1 MSLKQLFMILKAR
14 YKIALITLFI
24 ITLGTLAASL
34 LLPKRYTAST
44 AVVVDMRTA
53 DPIMGNI
60 DSPMTAAY
68 LPTQVDIINST
79 RTAQKAVKALGLAE
93 NAAVRDKWL
102 ESTNGEGVFEIWL
115 VELMQKGLDVKPSRD
130 SNVITVT
137 YTSAD
142 PNFSAAVANAFAQA
156 YMDTN
161 IELKVEPARQNASWF
176 QGQGKILR
184 DNLERAQNELST
196 YQQRKGIVITD
207 ERLDSETEK
216 LSDLSTQL
224 TIIESTSA
232 DTRSKMSSSS
242 NAENLPEVML
252 SPLIYNLKSD
262 INRLESKLR
271 EASINLGSNHP
282 QYKSMQSELAS
293 LKQQL
298 EKETSH
304 IGRSYATTEDVSRDK
319 AANIRSLIAA
329 QKRKLFELKHE
340 RDEANVLLSDVASAQ
355 KAYDAVSQRFTQTNL
370 EGQSTQTNVSVL
382 TPAYPPL
389 RPSSPQPKLYTLI
402 AIVIGTLIGIGI
414 SFMSEMLDRRVR
426 VADDIEKALGITV
439 LGNLSK
445 QQSAISRWWRSFSL
459 FKRNKKLEF
468 SV

>member
-1 MSLKQLFMILKAR
+1 MILKAR
-14 YKIALITLFI
+14 YKIALITLLI
-24 ITLGTLAASL
+24 ITLGTIAASL
-34 LLPKRYTAST
+34 LLPKRYTSST
-44 AVVVDMRTA
+44 AVVVDMRTV

-79 RTAQKAVKALGLAE
+79 RTAQKAVKALGLAN
-93 NAAVRDKWL
+93 NAAVHDKWL
-102 ESTNGEGVFEIWL
+102 QTANGEGVFEIWL

-130 SNVITVT
+130 SNVITIT
-137 YTSAD
+137 YTSSD

-161 IELKVEPARQNASWF
+161 IELKVEPARQNATWF
-176 QGQGKILR
+176 QSQGKTLR
-184 DNLERAQNELST
+184 DNLELAQKELSN

-216 LSDLSTQL
+216 LSDLNTQL

-252 SPLIYNLKSD
+252 SPLINNLKGE

-271 EASINLGSNHP
+271 EASINLGNNHP
-282 QYKSMQSELAS
+282 QYKSMESELSS

-319 AANIRSLIAA
+319 AANVRSLIAA

-340 RDEANVLLSDVASAQ
+340 RDEANVLLSDVTSAQ

-370 EGQSTQTNVSVL
+370 EGQSSQTNVSIL
-382 TPAYPPL
+382 SPAYPSV
-389 RPSSPQPKLYTLI
+389 RPSSPRLKLYTLI
-402 AIVIGTLIGIGI
+402 AIAIGSLIGIGI
-414 SFMSEMLDRRVR
+414 ALMSEMLDRRVR
-426 VADDIEKALGITV
+426 VADDIEQSLGIPV
-439 LGNLSK
+439 LGDLRK
-445 QQSAISRWWRSFSL
+445 QQSSMSRWWRNLRIFR
-459 FKRNKKLEF
+459 RNKKLEF

>member
-14 YKIALITLFI
+14 YKIALITLLI
-24 ITLGTLAASL
+24 ITLGTIAASL
-34 LLPKRYTAST
+34 LLPKRYTSST

-79 RTAQKAVKALGLAE
+79 RTAQKAVKALGLAK
-93 NAAVRDKWL
+93 NAAVHDKWL
-102 ESTNGEGVFEIWL
+102 QTTNGEGVFEIWL

-130 SNVITVT
+130 SNVITIT

-142 PNFSAAVANAFAQA
+142 PNFSASVANAFAQA

-161 IELKVEPARQNASWF
+161 IELKVEPARQNANWF
-176 QGQGKILR
+176 QSQGKILR
-184 DNLERAQNELST
+184 DNLELAQKELSN

-216 LSDLSTQL
+216 LSDLNTQL
-224 TIIESTSA
+224 TIIASTSA
-232 DTRSKMSSSS
+232 DTRSKISSSS

-252 SPLIYNLKSD
+252 SPLIYNLKAD
-262 INRLESKLR
+262 INRLESKVR

-282 QYKSMQSELAS
+282 QYKSMESELSS

-319 AANIRSLIAA
+319 AANIRGLIAA
-329 QKRKLFELKHE
+329 QKIKLFELKHE
-340 RDEANVLLSDVASAQ
+340 RDEANVLLSDVTSAQ

-382 TPAYPPL
+382 TPAYPSL
-389 RPSSPQPKLYTLI
+389 RPSSPQPKLYMLI
-402 AIVIGTLIGIGI
+402 AIVIGTLIGLGI
-414 SFMSEMLDRRVR
+414 ALMSEMMDRRVR
-426 VADDIEKALGITV
+426 VADDIEQSLGIPV
-439 LGNLSK
+439 LGDLRK
-445 QQSAISRWWRSFSL
+445 QQSNMSRWWGNLRL
-459 FKRNKKLEF
+459 FRRNRKLEF

>member
-1 MSLKQLFMILKAR
+1 MILKAR
-14 YKIALITLFI
+14 YKIALVTALVITLATI
-24 ITLGTLAASL
+24 AASL
-34 LLPKRYTAST
+34 LLPKRFTSST
-44 AVVVDMRTA
+44 AVVVDMRTV

-79 RTAQKAVKALGLAE
+79 RTAQKAVKALGLAS

-102 ESTNGEGVFEIWL
+102 QTTDGEGIFEIWL

-130 SNVITVT
+130 SNVITIT
-137 YTSAD
+137 YTSSD

-176 QGQGKILR
+176 QSQGKTLR
-184 DNLERAQNELST
+184 DNLELAQKELSN

-216 LSDLSTQL
+216 LSDLNTQL

-252 SPLIYNLKSD
+252 SPLINNLKGE

-282 QYKSMQSELAS
+282 QYKSMESELSS

-304 IGRSYATTEDVSRDK
+304 IGRSYSTTEDVSRDK
-319 AANIRSLIAA
+319 AANIRGLIAA

-340 RDEANVLLSDVASAQ
+340 RDEANVLLSDVSSAQ

-370 EGQSTQTNVSVL
+370 EGQSSQTNVSIL
-382 TPAYPPL
+382 SPAYPSV
-389 RPSSPQPKLYTLI
+389 RPSSPRPKLYTLI

-414 SFMSEMLDRRVR
+414 ALMSEMMDRRVR
-426 VADDIEKALGITV
+426 VADDIEQSLGIPV
-439 LGNLSK
+439 LGDLRK
-445 QQSAISRWWRSFSL
+445 QQSNMSRWWRNLRIFR
-459 FKRNKKLEF
+459 RNKKLEF

>member
-14 YKIALITLFI
+14 YKIALITLLL
-24 ITLGTLAASL
+24 ITLGTIAASL
-34 LLPKRYTAST
+34 LLPKRYTSST
-44 AVVVDMRTA
+44 AVVVDMRTV

-79 RTAQKAVKALGLAE
+79 RTAQKAVKALGLTN
-93 NAAVRDKWL
+93 NAAVHDKWL
-102 ESTNGEGVFEIWL
+102 QTANGEGVFEIWL

-130 SNVITVT
+130 SNVITIT
-137 YTSAD
+137 YTSSD

-161 IELKVEPARQNASWF
+161 IELKVEPARQNATWF
-176 QGQGKILR
+176 QSQGKTLR
-184 DNLERAQNELST
+184 DNLELAQKELSN

-216 LSDLSTQL
+216 LSDLNTQL

-252 SPLIYNLKSD
+252 SPLINNLKGE

-271 EASINLGSNHP
+271 EASINLGNNHP
-282 QYKSMQSELAS
+282 QYKSMESELSS

-319 AANIRSLIAA
+319 AANVRSLIAA

-340 RDEANVLLSDVASAQ
+340 RDEANVLLSDVTSAQ

-370 EGQSTQTNVSVL
+370 EGQSSQTNVSIL
-382 TPAYPPL
+382 SPAYPSV
-389 RPSSPQPKLYTLI
+389 RPSSPRLKLYTLI
-402 AIVIGTLIGIGI
+402 AIAIGSLIGIGI
-414 SFMSEMLDRRVR
+414 ALMSEMMDRRVR
-426 VADDIEKALGITV
+426 VADDIEQSLGIPV
-439 LGNLSK
+439 LGDLRK
-445 QQSAISRWWRSFSL
+445 QQSNMSRWWRNLRIFR
-459 FKRNKKLEF
+459 RNKKLEF

>member
-1 MSLKQLFMILKAR
+1 MSLQQLFMIIKAR
-14 YKIALITLFI
+14 YKIALITLLVV
-24 ITLGTLAASL
+24 TLTTLAASL

-44 AVVVDMRTA
+44 AVMVDMRTT

-68 LPTQVDIINST
+68 LPTQVDIINSD
-79 RTAQKAVKALGLAE
+79 RTAQKAVKALGLIQ
-93 NAAVRDKWL
+93 NKAVHDKWL
-102 ESTNGEGVFEIWL
+102 QSTDGEGVFETWL

-130 SNVITVT
+130 SNVITIT

-176 QGQGKILR
+176 LGQGKTLR
-184 DNLERAQNELST
+184 DNLELAQKKLSN

-216 LSDLSTQL
+216 LGDLNTQL
-224 TIIESTSA
+224 TIIEATSA
-232 DTRSKMSSSS
+232 DTRSKISASS

-262 INRLESKLR
+262 INRLEGKLR
-271 EASINLGSNHP
+271 EASIKLGSNHP
-282 QYKSMQSELAS
+282 QYQSMQSELDS

-304 IGRSYATTEDVSRDK
+304 IGRSYSTTEDVSRDK
-319 AANIRSLIAA
+319 AANIRGLIAA

-340 RDEANVLLSDVASAQ
+340 RDEANVLLSEVSSAQ

-382 TPAYPPL
+382 TPAYSPL
-389 RPSSPQPKLYTLI
+389 RPSSPLPKLYTLI
-402 AIVIGTLIGIGI
+402 AVVIGTLIGIG
-414 SFMSEMLDRRVR
+414 FALMSEMMDRRVR
-426 VADDIEKALGITV
+426 IAEDIEQLLGIPV
-439 LGNLSK
+439 LGELIK
-445 QQSAISRWWRSFSL
+445 QQSAIRRWWRSIRIFR
-459 FKRNKKLEF
+459 RNKKLEF

>member
-1 MSLKQLFMILKAR
+1 VSLQQLFMIIKAR
-14 YKIALITLFI
+14 YKIALITLLVV
-24 ITLGTLAASL
+24 TLTTLAASL

-44 AVVVDMRTA
+44 AVMVDMRTT

-68 LPTQVDIINST
+68 LPTQVDIINSD
-79 RTAQKAVKALGLAE
+79 RTAQKAVKALGLIQ
-93 NAAVRDKWL
+93 NKAVHDKWL
-102 ESTNGEGVFEIWL
+102 QSTDGEGVFETWL

-130 SNVITVT
+130 SNVITIT

-176 QGQGKILR
+176 LGQGKTLR
-184 DNLERAQNELST
+184 DNLELAQKKLSN

-216 LSDLSTQL
+216 LGDLNTQL
-224 TIIESTSA
+224 TIIEATSA
-232 DTRSKMSSSS
+232 DTRSKISASS

-262 INRLESKLR
+262 INRLEGKLR
-271 EASINLGSNHP
+271 EASIKLGSNHP
-282 QYKSMQSELAS
+282 QYQSMQSELAS

-304 IGRSYATTEDVSRDK
+304 IGRSYSTTEDVSRDK
-319 AANIRSLIAA
+319 AANIRGLIAA

-340 RDEANVLLSDVASAQ
+340 RDEANVLLSEVSSAQ

-382 TPAYPPL
+382 TPAYSPL
-389 RPSSPQPKLYTLI
+389 RPSSPLPKLYTLI
-402 AIVIGTLIGIGI
+402 AVVIGTLIGIG
-414 SFMSEMLDRRVR
+414 FALMSEMMDRRVR
-426 VADDIEKALGITV
+426 IAEDIEQLLGIPV
-439 LGNLSK
+439 LGELIK
-445 QQSAISRWWRSFSL
+445 QQSAIRRWWRSIRIFR
-459 FKRNKKLEF
+459 RNKKLEF

>member
-1 MSLKQLFMILKAR
+1 MILKAR
-14 YKIALITLFI
+14 YKIALITLLI
-24 ITLGTLAASL
+24 ITLGTIAASL
-34 LLPKRYTAST
+34 LLPKRYTSST
-44 AVVVDMRTA
+44 AVVVDMRTV

-79 RTAQKAVKALGLAE
+79 RTAQKAVKALGLSN
-93 NAAVRDKWL
+93 NAAVHDKWL
-102 ESTNGEGVFEIWL
+102 QTANGEGVFEIWL

-130 SNVITVT
+130 SNVITIT
-137 YTSAD
+137 YTSSD

-161 IELKVEPARQNASWF
+161 IELKVEPARQNATWF
-176 QGQGKILR
+176 QSQGKTLR
-184 DNLERAQNELST
+184 DNLELAQKELSN

-216 LSDLSTQL
+216 LSDLNTQL

-252 SPLIYNLKSD
+252 SPLINNLKGE

-271 EASINLGSNHP
+271 EASINLGNNHP
-282 QYKSMQSELAS
+282 QYKSMESELSS

-319 AANIRSLIAA
+319 AANVRSLIAA

-340 RDEANVLLSDVASAQ
+340 RDEANVLLSDVTSAQ

-370 EGQSTQTNVSVL
+370 EGQSSQTNVSIL
-382 TPAYPPL
+382 SPAYPSV
-389 RPSSPQPKLYTLI
+389 RPSSPRLKLYTLI
-402 AIVIGTLIGIGI
+402 AIAIGSLIGIGI
-414 SFMSEMLDRRVR
+414 ALMSEMMDRRVR
-426 VADDIEKALGITV
+426 VADDIEQSLGIPV
-439 LGNLSK
+439 LGDLRK
-445 QQSAISRWWRSFSL
+445 QQSNMSRWWRNLRIFR
-459 FKRNKKLEF
+459 RNKKLEF

>member
-1 MSLKQLFMILKAR
+1 MSLQQLFMIIKAR
-14 YKIALITLFI
+14 YKIALITLLVV
-24 ITLGTLAASL
+24 TLTTLAASL

-44 AVVVDMRTA
+44 AVMVDMRTT

-68 LPTQVDIINST
+68 LPTQVDIINSD
-79 RTAQKAVKALGLAE
+79 RTAQKAVKALGLIQ
-93 NAAVRDKWL
+93 NKAVHDKWL
-102 ESTNGEGVFEIWL
+102 QSTDGEGVFETWL

-130 SNVITVT
+130 SNVITIT

-176 QGQGKILR
+176 LGQGKTLR
-184 DNLERAQNELST
+184 DNLELAQKKLSN

-216 LSDLSTQL
+216 LGDLNTQL
-224 TIIESTSA
+224 TIIEATSA
-232 DTRSKMSSSS
+232 DTRSKISASS

-262 INRLESKLR
+262 INRLEGKLR
-271 EASINLGSNHP
+271 EASIKLGSNHP
-282 QYKSMQSELAS
+282 QYQSMQSELAS

-304 IGRSYATTEDVSRDK
+304 IGRSYSTTEDVSRDK
-319 AANIRSLIAA
+319 AANIRGLIAA

-340 RDEANVLLSDVASAQ
+340 RDEANVLLSEVSSAQ

-382 TPAYPPL
+382 TPAYSPL
-389 RPSSPQPKLYTLI
+389 RPSSPLPKLYTLI
-402 AIVIGTLIGIGI
+402 AVVIGTLIGIG
-414 SFMSEMLDRRVR
+414 FALMSEMMDRRVR
-426 VADDIEKALGITV
+426 IAEDIEQLLGIPV
-439 LGNLSK
+439 LGELIK
-445 QQSAISRWWRSFSL
+445 QQSAIRRWWRSIRIFR
-459 FKRNKKLEF
+459 RNKKLEF

>member
-1 MSLKQLFMILKAR
+1 MILKAR
-14 YKIALITLFI
+14 YKIALITALV
-24 ITLGTLAASL
+24 ITLATIAASL
-34 LLPKRYTAST
+34 LLPKRFTSST
-44 AVVVDMRTA
+44 AVVVDMRTV

-79 RTAQKAVKALGLAE
+79 RTAQKAVKALGLAS

-102 ESTNGEGVFEIWL
+102 QTTDGEGIFEIWL

-130 SNVITVT
+130 SNVITIT
-137 YTSAD
+137 YTSSD

-176 QGQGKILR
+176 QSQGKTLR
-184 DNLERAQNELST
+184 DNLELAQKELSN

-216 LSDLSTQL
+216 LSDLNTQL

-252 SPLIYNLKSD
+252 SPLINNLKGE

-282 QYKSMQSELAS
+282 QYKSMESELSS

-304 IGRSYATTEDVSRDK
+304 IGRSYSTTEDVSRDK
-319 AANIRSLIAA
+319 AANIRGLIAA

-340 RDEANVLLSDVASAQ
+340 RDEANVLLSDVSSAQ

-370 EGQSTQTNVSVL
+370 EGQSSQTNVSIL
-382 TPAYPPL
+382 SPAYPSV
-389 RPSSPQPKLYTLI
+389 RPSSPRPKLYTLI

-414 SFMSEMLDRRVR
+414 ALMSEMMDRRVR
-426 VADDIEKALGITV
+426 VADDIEQSLGIPV
-439 LGNLSK
+439 LGDLRK
-445 QQSAISRWWRSFSL
+445 QQSNMSRWWRNLRIFR
-459 FKRNKKLEF
+459 RNKKLEF

>member
-14 YKIALITLFI
+14 YKIALITLLI
-24 ITLGTLAASL
+24 ITLGTIAASL
-34 LLPKRYTAST
+34 LLPKRYTSST
-44 AVVVDMRTA
+44 AVVVDMRTV

-79 RTAQKAVKALGLAE
+79 RTAQKAVKALGLSN
-93 NAAVRDKWL
+93 NAAVHDKWL
-102 ESTNGEGVFEIWL
+102 QTANGEGVFEIWL

-130 SNVITVT
+130 SNVITIT
-137 YTSAD
+137 YTSSD

-161 IELKVEPARQNASWF
+161 IELKVEPARQNATWF
-176 QGQGKILR
+176 QSQGKTLR
-184 DNLERAQNELST
+184 DNLELAQKELSN

-216 LSDLSTQL
+216 LSDLNTQL

-252 SPLIYNLKSD
+252 SPLINNLKGE

-271 EASINLGSNHP
+271 EASINLGNNHP
-282 QYKSMQSELAS
+282 QYKSMESELSS

-319 AANIRSLIAA
+319 AANVRSLIAA

-340 RDEANVLLSDVASAQ
+340 RDEANVLLSDVTSAQ

-370 EGQSTQTNVSVL
+370 EGQSSQTNVSIL
-382 TPAYPPL
+382 SPAYPSV
-389 RPSSPQPKLYTLI
+389 RPSSPRLKLYTLI
-402 AIVIGTLIGIGI
+402 AIAIGSLIGIGI
-414 SFMSEMLDRRVR
+414 ALMSEMLDRRVR
-426 VADDIEKALGITV
+426 VADDIEQSLGIPV
-439 LGNLSK
+439 LGDLRK
-445 QQSAISRWWRSFSL
+445 QQSSMSRWWRNLRIFR
-459 FKRNKKLEF
+459 RNKKLEF

>member
-1 MSLKQLFMILKAR
+1 VSLQQLFMIIKAR
-14 YKIALITLFI
+14 YKIALTTL
-24 ITLGTLAASL
+24 LVVTLATLTASL

-44 AVVVDMRTA
+44 AVMVDMRTT

-68 LPTQVDIINST
+68 LPTQVDIINSD
-79 RTAQKAVKALGLAE
+79 RTAQKAVKALGLIQ
-93 NAAVRDKWL
+93 NKAVHDKWL
-102 ESTNGEGVFEIWL
+102 QMTNGDGVFEIWL

-130 SNVITVT
+130 SNVITIT

-156 YMDTN
+156 YVDTN
-161 IELKVEPARQNASWF
+161 IELKVEPARLNASWF
-176 QGQGKILR
+176 QGQGKALR
-184 DNLERAQNELST
+184 DNLELAQKKLSN

-216 LSDLSTQL
+216 LSDLNTQL
-224 TIIESTSA
+224 TIIEATSA
-232 DTRSKMSSSS
+232 DTRSKISESS

-252 SPLIYNLKSD
+252 SPLIYNLKAD
-262 INRLESKLR
+262 INRLESKLN
-271 EASINLGSNHP
+271 ETSINLGSNHP
-282 QYKSMQSELAS
+282 QYKRMQSELAS
-293 LKQQL
+293 LKEQL

-304 IGRSYATTEDVSRDK
+304 IGRSYSTTEDVSRNK
-319 AANIRSLIAA
+319 AANIRGLIAA

-340 RDEANVLLSDVASAQ
+340 RDEANVLLSEVSSAQ

-382 TPAYPPL
+382 TPAYSPL
-389 RPSSPQPKLYTLI
+389 RPSSPLPKLYTLI
-402 AIVIGTLIGIGI
+402 AVVIGTLIGIG
-414 SFMSEMLDRRVR
+414 FALMSEMMDRRVR
-426 VADDIEKALGITV
+426 IAEDIEQLLGIPV
-439 LGNLSK
+439 LGELIK
-445 QQSAISRWWRSFSL
+445 QQSAIKRWWRSIRIFR
-459 FKRNKKLEF
+459 RNKKLEF

>member
-1 MSLKQLFMILKAR
+1 MSLQQLFMIIKAR
-14 YKIALITLFI
+14 YKIALTTLLVVTI
-24 ITLGTLAASL
+24 ATLAASL

-44 AVVVDMRTA
+44 AVMVDMHTT

-68 LPTQVDIINST
+68 LPTQVDIINSD
-79 RTAQKAVKALGLAE
+79 RTAQKAVKALGLIQ
-93 NAAVRDKWL
+93 NKAVHDKWL
-102 ESTNGEGVFEIWL
+102 QMTNGDGAFEIWL

-130 SNVITVT
+130 SNVITIT

-161 IELKVEPARQNASWF
+161 IELKVEPARQNANWF
-176 QGQGKILR
+176 QGQGKTLR
-184 DNLERAQNELST
+184 DNLELAQKKLSN

-216 LSDLSTQL
+216 LSDLNTQL
-224 TIIESTSA
+224 TIIEATSA
-232 DTRSKMSSSS
+232 DTRSKISASS

-252 SPLIYNLKSD
+252 SPLIYNLKAD
-262 INRLESKLR
+262 INRLESKLN

-282 QYKSMQSELAS
+282 QYKRMQSELAS
-293 LKQQL
+293 LKEQL

-304 IGRSYATTEDVSRDK
+304 IGRSYSTTEDVSLNK
-319 AANIRSLIAA
+319 AANIRGLIAA

-340 RDEANVLLSDVASAQ
+340 RDEANVLLSEVSSAQ

-382 TPAYPPL
+382 TPAYSPL
-389 RPSSPQPKLYTLI
+389 RPSSPLPKLYTLI
-402 AIVIGTLIGIGI
+402 AVVIGTLIGIG
-414 SFMSEMLDRRVR
+414 FALMSEMMDRRVR
-426 VADDIEKALGITV
+426 IAEDIEQLLGIPV
-439 LGNLSK
+439 LGELIK
-445 QQSAISRWWRSFSL
+445 QQSAIKRWWRSIRIFR
-459 FKRNKKLEF
+459 RNKKLEF

>member
-14 YKIALITLFI
+14 YKIALITLLV
-24 ITLGTLAASL
+24 ITLATLAASL

-68 LPTQVDIINST
+68 LPTQVDIINSN
-79 RTAQKAVKALGLAE
+79 RTAQKAVKALGLAQ
-93 NAAVRDKWL
+93 NAAVHDKWL
-102 ESTNGEGVFEIWL
+102 ETTNGEGVFEIWL

-130 SNVITVT
+130 SNVITIT

-176 QGQGKILR
+176 QSQGKILR
-184 DNLERAQNELST
+184 DNLELAQNELSN

-216 LSDLSTQL
+216 LSDLNTQL
-224 TIIESTSA
+224 TIIDSTSA
-232 DTRSKMSSSS
+232 DTRSKMSSSN

-252 SPLIYNLKSD
+252 SPLVNNLKVD
-262 INRLESKLR
+262 INRLEAKLR
-271 EASINLGSNHP
+271 EASINLGNNHP
-282 QYKSMQSELAS
+282 QYKSMQSELSS

-319 AANIRSLIAA
+319 AANIRGLIAA

-340 RDEANVLLSDVASAQ
+340 RDEANVLLSDVTSAQ

-389 RPSSPQPKLYTLI
+389 RASSPQPKLYTLI
-402 AIVIGTLIGIGI
+402 AIVIGSLIGIGLAL
-414 SFMSEMLDRRVR
+414 MSEMLDRRVR
-426 VADDIEKALGITV
+426 VADDIEQSLGIPV
-439 LGNLSK
+439 LGDLRK
-445 QQSAISRWWRSFSL
+445 QQSNMSRWWRNLRIFR
-459 FKRNKKLEF
+459 RNKKLEF

>member
-1 MSLKQLFMILKAR
+1 MILKAR
-14 YKIALITLFI
+14 YKIALITLLI
-24 ITLGTLAASL
+24 ITLGTIVASL
-34 LLPKRYTAST
+34 LLPKRYTSST
-44 AVVVDMRTA
+44 AVVVDMRTV

-79 RTAQKAVKALGLAE
+79 RTAQKAVKSLGLAN
-93 NAAVRDKWL
+93 NAAVHDKWL
-102 ESTNGEGVFEIWL
+102 QTANGEGVFEIWL

-130 SNVITVT
+130 SNVITIT
-137 YTSAD
+137 YTSSD

-161 IELKVEPARQNASWF
+161 IELKVEPARQNATWF
-176 QGQGKILR
+176 QSQGKTLR
-184 DNLERAQNELST
+184 DNLELAQKELSN

-216 LSDLSTQL
+216 LSDLNTQL

-252 SPLIYNLKSD
+252 SPLINNLKGE

-271 EASINLGSNHP
+271 EASINLGNNHP
-282 QYKSMQSELAS
+282 QYKSMESELSS

-319 AANIRSLIAA
+319 AANVRSLIAA

-340 RDEANVLLSDVASAQ
+340 RDEANVLLSDVTSAQ

-370 EGQSTQTNVSVL
+370 EGQSSQTNVSIL
-382 TPAYPPL
+382 SPAYPSV
-389 RPSSPQPKLYTLI
+389 RPSSPRLKLYTLI
-402 AIVIGTLIGIGI
+402 AIAIGSLIGIGI
-414 SFMSEMLDRRVR
+414 ALMSEMMDRRVR
-426 VADDIEKALGITV
+426 VADDIEQSLGIPV
-439 LGNLSK
+439 LGDLRK
-445 QQSAISRWWRSFSL
+445 QQSNMSRWWRNLRIFR
-459 FKRNKKLEF
+459 RNKKLEF

>member
-1 MSLKQLFMILKAR
+1 MSLQQLFMIIKAR
-14 YKIALITLFI
+14 YKIALITLLV
-24 ITLGTLAASL
+24 ITLATIAASL

-44 AVVVDMRTA
+44 AVMVEMRTS
-53 DPIMGNI
+53 DPIMGTI

-68 LPTQVDIINST
+68 LPTQVDIINSD
-79 RTAQKAVKALGLAE
+79 RTAQKAVKTLGLAK
-93 NAAVRDKWL
+93 NAAVHDKWL
-102 ESTNGEGVFEIWL
+102 QTTNGDGVFEIWL
-115 VELMQKGLDVKPSRD
+115 VELMKKGLDVKPSRD
-130 SNVITVT
+130 SNVITIT

-161 IELKVEPARQNASWF
+161 IELKVEPARQNANWF

-184 DNLERAQNELST
+184 DNLEQAQNKLSS

-207 ERLDSETEK
+207 ERLDSETNK
-216 LSDLSTQL
+216 LSDLNTQL

-232 DTRSKMSSSS
+232 DTRSKISAR
-242 NAENLPEVML
+242 NNTENLPEVML

-282 QYKSMQSELAS
+282 QYKSMQSELSS
-293 LKQQL
+293 LKHQL

-319 AANIRSLIAA
+319 AENIRSLIAA

-382 TPAYPPL
+382 SQANAPL

-402 AIVIGTLIGIGI
+402 AIVIGTLIGIGFA
-414 SFMSEMLDRRVR
+414 FMSEMLDRRVR
-426 VADDIEKALGITV
+426 VADDIEQSLGIPV
-439 LGNLSK
+439 LGELIK
-445 QQSAISRWWRSFSL
+445 QQSAISRWWKNIRIFS
-459 FKRNKKLEF
+459 RRKKIAF
-468 SV
+468 SA

>member
-1 MSLKQLFMILKAR
+1 MIIKAR
-14 YKIALITLFI
+14 YKIALITLLV
-24 ITLGTLAASL
+24 ITLATIAASL

-44 AVVVDMRTA
+44 AVMVEMRTS
-53 DPIMGNI
+53 DPIMGTI

-68 LPTQVDIINST
+68 LPTQVDIINSD
-79 RTAQKAVKALGLAE
+79 RTAQKAVKALGLAK
-93 NAAVRDKWL
+93 NAAVHDKWL
-102 ESTNGEGVFEIWL
+102 QTTNGDGVFEIWL
-115 VELMQKGLDVKPSRD
+115 VELMKKGLDVKPSRD
-130 SNVITVT
+130 SNVITIT

-184 DNLERAQNELST
+184 DNLEQAQNKLSS

-207 ERLDSETEK
+207 ERLDSETNK
-216 LSDLSTQL
+216 LSDLNTQL

-232 DTRSKMSSSS
+232 DTRSKISSSN

-271 EASINLGSNHP
+271 ELSINLGSNHP
-282 QYKSMQSELAS
+282 QYKSMQSELSS

-319 AANIRSLIAA
+319 AENIRSLIAA

-382 TPAYPPL
+382 SQANAPL

-402 AIVIGTLIGIGI
+402 AIVIGTLVGIGFA
-414 SFMSEMLDRRVR
+414 FMSEMLDRRVR
-426 VADDIEKALGITV
+426 VADDIEQSLGIPV
-439 LGNLSK
+439 LGELIK
-445 QQSAISRWWRSFSL
+445 QQSAMSRWWKNIRIFS
-459 FKRNKKLEF
+459 RRKKIAF
-468 SV
+468 SA

>member
-1 MSLKQLFMILKAR
+1 MILKAR
-14 YKIALITLFI
+14 YKIALITLLI
-24 ITLGTLAASL
+24 ITLGTIAASL
-34 LLPKRYTAST
+34 LLPKRYTSST
-44 AVVVDMRTA
+44 AVVVDMRTV

-79 RTAQKAVKALGLAE
+79 RTAQKAVKALGLSN
-93 NAAVRDKWL
+93 NAAVHDKWL
-102 ESTNGEGVFEIWL
+102 QTANGEGVFEIWL

-130 SNVITVT
+130 SNVITIT
-137 YTSAD
+137 YTSSD

-161 IELKVEPARQNASWF
+161 IELKVEPARQNATWF
-176 QGQGKILR
+176 QSQGKTLR
-184 DNLERAQNELST
+184 DNLELAQKELSN

-216 LSDLSTQL
+216 LSDLNTQL

-252 SPLIYNLKSD
+252 SPLINNLKGE

-271 EASINLGSNHP
+271 EASINLGNNHP
-282 QYKSMQSELAS
+282 QYKSMESELSS

-319 AANIRSLIAA
+319 AANVRSLIAA

-340 RDEANVLLSDVASAQ
+340 RDEANVLLSDVTSAQ

-370 EGQSTQTNVSVL
+370 EGQSSQTNVSIL
-382 TPAYPPL
+382 SPAYPSV
-389 RPSSPQPKLYTLI
+389 RPSSPRLKLYTLI
-402 AIVIGTLIGIGI
+402 AIAIGSLIGIGI
-414 SFMSEMLDRRVR
+414 ALMSEMLDRRVR
-426 VADDIEKALGITV
+426 VADDIEQSLGIPV
-439 LGNLSK
+439 LGDLRK
-445 QQSAISRWWRSFSL
+445 QQSSMSRWWRNLRIFR
-459 FKRNKKLEF
+459 RNKKLEF

>member
-14 YKIALITLFI
+14 YKIALITLLI
-24 ITLGTLAASL
+24 ITLGTIAASL
-34 LLPKRYTAST
+34 LLPKRYTSST
-44 AVVVDMRTA
+44 AVVVDMRTV

-79 RTAQKAVKALGLAE
+79 RTAQKAVKALGLTN
-93 NAAVRDKWL
+93 NAAVHDKWL
-102 ESTNGEGVFEIWL
+102 QTANGEGVFEIWL

-130 SNVITVT
+130 SNVITIT
-137 YTSAD
+137 YTSSD

-161 IELKVEPARQNASWF
+161 IELKVEPARQNATWF
-176 QGQGKILR
+176 QSQGKTLR
-184 DNLERAQNELST
+184 DNLELAQKELSN

-216 LSDLSTQL
+216 LSDLNTQL

-252 SPLIYNLKSD
+252 SPLINNLKGE

-271 EASINLGSNHP
+271 EASINLGNNHP
-282 QYKSMQSELAS
+282 QYKSMESELSS

-319 AANIRSLIAA
+319 AANVRSLIAA

-340 RDEANVLLSDVASAQ
+340 RDEANVLLSDVTSAQ

-370 EGQSTQTNVSVL
+370 EGQSSQTNVSIL
-382 TPAYPPL
+382 SPAYPSV
-389 RPSSPQPKLYTLI
+389 RPSSPRLKLYTLI
-402 AIVIGTLIGIGI
+402 AIAIGSLIGIGI
-414 SFMSEMLDRRVR
+414 ALMSEMLDRRVR
-426 VADDIEKALGITV
+426 VADDIEQSLGIPV
-439 LGNLSK
+439 LGDLRK
-445 QQSAISRWWRSFSL
+445 QQSSMSRWWRNLRIFR
-459 FKRNKKLEF
+459 RNKKLEF

>member
-1 MSLKQLFMILKAR
+1 MSLQQLFMIIKAR
-14 YKIALITLFI
+14 YKIALITLLV
-24 ITLGTLAASL
+24 ITLATIATSL

-44 AVVVDMRTA
+44 AVMVEMRTT
-53 DPIMGNI
+53 DPLMGNI

-68 LPTQVDIINST
+68 LPTQVDIINSD
-79 RTAQKAVKALGLAE
+79 RTAQKAVRALGLTK
-93 NAAVRDKWL
+93 NAAVHDKWL
-102 ESTNGEGVFEIWL
+102 QSTNGEGIFEIWL

-130 SNVITVT
+130 SNVITIT

-142 PNFSAAVANAFAQA
+142 PNFSASVANAFAQA

-161 IELKVEPARQNASWF
+161 VELKVEPARQNASWF

-184 DNLERAQNELST
+184 DNLELAQNKLSS

-216 LSDLSTQL
+216 LSDLNAQL
-224 TIIESTSA
+224 TQIEATSA
-232 DTRSKMSSSS
+232 DTRSKISAS
-242 NAENLPEVML
+242 NSAENMPEVML

-262 INRLESKLR
+262 INRLEGKLR

-282 QYKSMQSELAS
+282 QYKSMQSELSS

-382 TPAYPPL
+382 TPAYPSI

-402 AIVIGTLIGIGI
+402 AIVIGTLVGLCF
-414 SFMSEMLDRRVR
+414 SFMSEMMDRRVR
-426 VADDIEKALGITV
+426 VADDIEQSLGIPV
-439 LGNLSK
+439 LGELRK
-445 QQSAISRWWRSFSL
+445 QQSAMSRWWRNIRIL
-459 FKRNKKLEF
+459 RRNKKLEF
-468 SV
+468 SI